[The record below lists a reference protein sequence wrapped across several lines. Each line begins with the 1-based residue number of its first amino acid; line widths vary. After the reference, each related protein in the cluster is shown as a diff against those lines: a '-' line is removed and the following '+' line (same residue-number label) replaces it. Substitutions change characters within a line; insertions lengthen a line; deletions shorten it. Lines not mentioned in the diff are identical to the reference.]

1 MDRLWAPWRQVYLAD
16 PKKSEGCIL
25 CDYPKRDDAREALVL
40 TSDETTFVILN
51 RYPYNNAHLMV
62 VPRIHTGDYSTLA
75 AATRAALAE
84 VVERS
89 IRVIAAAYKP
99 DGFNV
104 GMNLGAAGGAG
115 IAGHL
120 HWHVV
125 PRWNGDTNFM
135 STCADAKVM
144 GEHLFATYDKL
155 RPGFAA

>member
-16 PKKSEGCIL
+16 PKKTGGCIF
-25 CDYPKRDDAREALVL
+25 CDYPVAANLREALVL
-40 TSDETTFVILN
+40 ACDDTTFVILN

-62 VPRIHTGDYSTLA
+62 VPRTHTGDYA
-75 AATRAALAE
+75 AVGAKTRAALAE
-84 VVERS
+84 TVDRAMRI
-89 IRVIAAAYKP
+89 IREAYKP

-104 GMNLGAAGGAG
+104 GMNLGAAAGAG
-115 IAGHL
+115 VADHL

-135 STCADAKVM
+135 TTCADAKVL
-144 GEHLFATYDKL
+144 GESLMATYDKL